1 MIPTNHYSVSSS
13 MPLHLDEDQSY
24 QLFSTNYEA
33 SSATSSDLL
42 YHQASSSNSSLLNP
56 KLLQPGQGSYHQEP
70 NHLGSDEE
78 AEKIIPSSGSWD
90 HLGVESRSKLKV
102 KVVWKKEEGNENVEA
117 EDGSVKWM
125 SPKMRIMHRM
135 AVSDQTG
142 SDIEAL
148 SKQKFEL
155 QKQQLSL
162 IGNDNSTNSST
173 HSNTTVRFCSSNF
186 KHMFEEQKQPFSL
199 LGTSDNSGSNNSS
212 NNNNITV
219 RVCSDCHTTKTPLW
233 RSGPRG
239 PKTLCN
245 ACGIRQRKARRAMAA
260 AAASAAASADGTIL
274 TAEPTHVKGK
284 NLQGKEK
291 KSKIKLTPQKKKKS
305 KLGCKPCIGRKKFSF
320 EDLAISLSKNLAL
333 QQVFP
338 QDEKEAAIMLMALSY
353 GLLHGFPSDRYLD

>member
-1 MIPTNHYSVSSS
+1 MIPTNHYSVSST
-13 MPLHLDEDQSY
+13 MPLDLDEDQSY
-24 QLFSTNYEA
+24 QLFSTNYQA

-56 KLLQPGQGSYHQEP
+56 ELLQSGQGSYHLEP

-78 AEKIIPSSGSWD
+78 GGKIIPSSGSWD

-102 KVVWKKEEGNENVEA
+102 KVVWKKEEGNENLEA

-142 SDIEAL
+142 SDITGI
-148 SKQKFEL
+148 SKQKFEQ

-162 IGNDNSTNSST
+162 LGNDNNTNSSN
-173 HSNTTVRFCSSNF
+173 HSNITGRFCSSNF
-186 KHMFEEQKQPFSL
+186 KQVFKEQKQPFSVQ
-199 LGTSDNSGSNNSS
+199 GTSDNSGNNSS

-260 AAASAAASADGTIL
+260 AAASAATSASGTIL
-274 TAEPTHVKGK
+274 MAAEPTHVKGK
-284 NLQGKEK
+284 NLQSKEK
-291 KSKIKLTPQKKKKS
+291 KSKIKLAPQKKVKP

-320 EDLAISLSKNLAL
+320 EDLTISLSKNLAL